1 MSIKTIIEITK
12 LSFTP
17 FSIFSPIPF
26 FCIIL
31 FLISNNYPEITLY
44 QLQILMLG
52 IIISLLSSG
61 ASNFW
66 NHTNDITEDTIN
78 NRKTI
83 LTEKIIKKN
92 DAILISLILY
102 FASFLIVIYAS
113 VILHRPI
120 YLFFLIWSIITWWYS
135 DDIYFK
141 KIIGFRLKT
150 HYLGEIFTYGIA
162 YPSYTISIWLIF
174 SNSLS
179 KGIILALFFLC
190 FGMAGVL
197 LKDLKDI
204 RGDREAG
211 LRTFGVVFSPS
222 KLIKMACI
230 FLIIY
235 FSLILWATNQQIF
248 DILSF
253 TVIFP
258 FAYLLKNTFLH
269 FHLKN
274 WTLEIT
280 DLKNIK
286 AMILSTYSSLFL
298 LGVSNFI
305 K

>member
-1 MSIKTIIEITK
+1 MFYETIVKIVK
-12 LSFTP
+12 LGFTP

-31 FLISNNYPEITLY
+31 FLVANNYSAIDVY
-44 QLQILMLG
+44 QIQILILG
-52 IIISLLSSG
+52 IIISLLSSS

-66 NHTNDITEDTIN
+66 NHTNDITEDIKN

-83 LTEKIIKKN
+83 LTEKVIKKN

-102 FASFLIVIYAS
+102 FASFFLVIYVS

-120 YLFFLIWSIITWWYS
+120 YLFFSIWLIITWWYS
-135 DDIYFK
+135 DDIYLK
-141 KIIGFRLKT
+141 KITGFRLKT

-211 LRTFGVVFSPS
+211 LKTLGVVFSPS
-222 KLIKMACI
+222 RLIQMACF

-235 FSLILWATNQQIF
+235 FLLILLATNQKIF

-258 FAYLLKNTFLH
+258 FVYLIKNTFLH
-269 FHLKN
+269 FHRKN
-274 WTLEIT
+274 WSLEIN
-280 DLKNIK
+280 DSKNIK

-298 LGVSNFI
+298 FGFSNFI
-305 K
+305 R